1 MVQFSR
7 VFHHTSINP
16 NKGSANLQRF
26 FIFAA
31 IANSKVQY

>member
-1 MVQFSR
+1 MLIQRFC
-7 VFHHTSINP
+7 HCSIINH

-31 IANSKVQY
+31 IANSKVQN